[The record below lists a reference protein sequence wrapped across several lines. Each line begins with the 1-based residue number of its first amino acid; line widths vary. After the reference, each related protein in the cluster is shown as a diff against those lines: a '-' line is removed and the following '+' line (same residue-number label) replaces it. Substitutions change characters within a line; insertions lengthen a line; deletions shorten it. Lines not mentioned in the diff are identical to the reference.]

1 MVRPRFGYAVALL
14 VMVLGNVALGQ
25 ELAKGWA
32 WSGIAAATLENQSGP
47 APAPGPAPSGT
58 CETCNGSGKVGDG
71 RVFQICKDCN
81 GTGKLTAAPAPAPV
95 KPKATAAAP
104 APIQYMQVC
113 INGKCQWV
121 PVEQP
126 QQAPSKQ
133 DKPEVICEGGVC
145 YPVPQVQQQRYQTRQ
160 PARVI
165 MRERGFFFRR

>member
-1 MVRPRFGYAVALL
+1 MVQPRFGFVVALL
-14 VMVLGNVALGQ
+14 VMVLLGGQALGQ

-32 WSGIAAATLENQSGP
+32 WSGIAAATLGNQAGP

-58 CETCNGSGKVGDG
+58 CETCSGTGKVGDG

-81 GTGKLTAAPAPAPV
+81 GTGKITAAPAPA
-95 KPKATAAAP
+95 KPKATAAP
-104 APIQYMQVC
+104 APVVYRKIC
-113 INGKCQWV
+113 INGQCHWV

-126 QQAPSKQ
+126 QQAASKQ

-145 YPVPQVQQQRYQTRQ
+145 YPVPQYQQRYQTRQ